1 MDGWICKLMSV
12 LLIKL
17 EKDEEEKRSNLI
29 GEEGLPSILKQAT
42 TKSNHDDIWHQI
54 PSYTTT
60 LSLTSKEQAVDRM
73 RHGEMTE
80 QWDEPEEDQDAL
92 WCPLPKIH
100 HKFSL
105 EASFCFSSIWPK
117 GKKEKQH

>member
-17 EKDEEEKRSNLI
+17 KKDEEEKRSNLI

-42 TKSNHDDIWHQI
+42 TKSIYDDIWHQI

-60 LSLTSKEQAVDRM
+60 LSQNSKEQAVDRM

-80 QWDEPEEDQDAL
+80 QQWDEPEED
-92 WCPLPKIH
+92 
-100 HKFSL
+100 
-105 EASFCFSSIWPK
+105 
-117 GKKEKQH
+117 

>member
-17 EKDEEEKRSNLI
+17 KKDEQEKRTNLI

-60 LSLTSKEQAVDRM
+60 LSQNSKEQAVDRM

-80 QWDEPEEDQDAL
+80 QQWDEPEEDQDAL
-92 WCPLPKIH
+92 WCPLPKYTS
-100 HKFSL
+100 SL
-105 EASFCFSSIWPK
+105 VQKILFAFKLVQF
-117 GKKEKQH
+117 GQKE